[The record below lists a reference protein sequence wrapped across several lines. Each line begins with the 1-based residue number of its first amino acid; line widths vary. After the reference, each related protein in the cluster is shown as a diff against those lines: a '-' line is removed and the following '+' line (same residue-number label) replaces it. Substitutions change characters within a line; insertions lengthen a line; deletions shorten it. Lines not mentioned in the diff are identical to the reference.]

1 MNLVL
6 IVFAYLCCRS
16 IARVQLPCFIFDMF
30 LEKTKLK
37 DDSSN
42 DADWVSDLRI
52 ILIAAQKNYVLD
64 APLGD
69 EPVAGADADI
79 MNVLQARYD
88 DYLIVQCAMLN
99 GLEPRLQKRF
109 ERHRAY
115 KMFQELKLVFQTHA
129 RVKRYETSDK
139 VLCLQDGGEQLSQ

>member
-1 MNLVL
+1 
-6 IVFAYLCCRS
+6 
-16 IARVQLPCFIFDMF
+16 MF

-42 DADWVSDLRI
+42 EADQVRGLRF

-69 EPVAGADADI
+69 IPIAGADADV
-79 MNVLQARYD
+79 MNVWQARYD
-88 DYLIVQCAMLN
+88 DYLIVQCGMLC
-99 GLEPRLQKRF
+99 GLEPGLQKTF
-109 ERHRAY
+109 ERHGAY
-115 KMFQELKLVFQTHA
+115 EMFQELKLVFQTHA
-129 RVKRYETSDK
+129 RVKKYETSDK